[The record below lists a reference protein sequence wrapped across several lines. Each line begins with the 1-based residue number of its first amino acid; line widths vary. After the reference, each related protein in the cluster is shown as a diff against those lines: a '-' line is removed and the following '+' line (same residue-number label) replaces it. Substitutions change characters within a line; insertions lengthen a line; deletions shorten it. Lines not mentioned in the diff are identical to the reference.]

1 MDKVLTRKLFK
12 DRYFKLHKPA
22 QFNKGG
28 IAGVKHFAEGGL
40 SQKEKAILAATF
52 AAPLLQ
58 STRRQG
64 EGILTGVGRAL
75 GEGLSKVP
83 STLIAL
89 EEAKPEGV
97 TESVGQATDFEKE
110 NILGVSKE
118 DSIVVKRKNGQITG
132 IVSKPTAGERDKAAD
147 RRDALASIDT
157 IIEGTKKVRT
167 GPVSGRIAKAQAYL
181 GFNPEAANLNIE
193 IGNFRKSVIKALR
206 GAQVG
211 PAEEASFNEILP
223 FISDPPDIIRAKMEV
238 AKRKL
243 QRIESRLN
251 PNGEVAQ
258 KLEAEEIAAQ
268 DRELFEKFGIAFDLD
283 TNFDASVPTFT
294 VEGVE
299 VE

>member
-40 SQKEKAILAATF
+40 SQKEKAMLAATF

-64 EGILTGVGRAL
+64 EGILTGVGRSL
-75 GEGLSKVP
+75 GEGLEKVP
-83 STLIAL
+83 ATLIAM

-97 TESVGQATDFEKE
+97 TEQVRQATNAEKTRLGYSPE
-110 NILGVSKE
+110 DNIN
-118 DSIVVKRKNGQITG
+118 VKVKNGVVQS

-147 RRDALASIDT
+147 RAAAFDSLDR
-157 IIEGTKKVRT
+157 IEFGLKKVDT
-167 GPVSGRIAKAQAYL
+167 GPVSGRIAKAQAFL
-181 GFNPEAANLNIE
+181 GFNKDAALLNTEIE
-193 IGNFRKSVIKALR
+193 DFRKSIIKALR

-211 PAEEASFNEILP
+211 VAEEASFDAVLP
-223 FISDPPDIIRAKMEV
+223 SISDPPDVIAAKIEV
-238 AKRKL
+238 ARNKL
-243 QRIESRLN
+243 GNIEKRLN
-251 PNGEVAQ
+251 PSGTVAT
-258 KLEAEEIAAQ
+258 KLEAEEIAKQ
-268 DRELFEKFGIAFDLD
+268 DRALFEKFGIAFDLD
-283 TNFDASVPTFT
+283 TNFDPNVKTFT
-294 VEGVE
+294 VEGEE

>member
-1 MDKVLTRKLFK
+1 MDKVLTRKLFR

-28 IAGVKHFAEGGL
+28 IASVQHFAEGGL
-40 SQKEKAILAATF
+40 CQKEKAILAATF

-97 TESVGQATDFEKE
+97 TEFIRQATPEEKL
-110 NILGVSKE
+110 NLNFDKDDNVN
-118 DSIVVKRKNGQITG
+118 VKVKNGVITD

-147 RRDALASIDT
+147 RKDALASIDA
-157 IIEGTKKVRT
+157 IIEGTKTTKT

-181 GFNPEAANLNIE
+181 GFNPKAANLNIE

-223 FISDPPDIIRAKMEV
+223 FISDPPDVIKAKMEV

-243 QRIESRLN
+243 QRIEARLN

-258 KLEAEEIAAQ
+258 KLSAEEIAAQ

>member
-1 MDKVLTRKLFK
+1 MDKVLTRKLFR

-28 IAGVKHFAEGGL
+28 IASVQHFAEGGL

-97 TESVGQATDFEKE
+97 TEFVRQGTAEEKL
-110 NILGVSKE
+110 NLGFDPE
-118 DSIVVKRKNGQITG
+118 DNVNVKVKNGVITG
-132 IVSKPTAGERDKAAD
+132 IASKPTAGERDKAAD
-147 RRDALASIDT
+147 RKDALASIDA
-157 IIEGTKKVRT
+157 IIEGTKTTKT
-167 GPVSGRIAKAQAYL
+167 GPISGRIAKAQAYL
-181 GFNPEAANLNIE
+181 GFNPKAASLNIE

-223 FISDPPDIIRAKMEV
+223 FISDPPDVIKAKMEV

-243 QRIESRLN
+243 QRIEARLN

-258 KLEAEEIAAQ
+258 KLSAEEIAAQ

>member
-12 DRYFKLHKPA
+12 DRYFKLHKPT
-22 QFNKGG
+22 QLNKGG
-28 IAGVKHFAEGGL
+28 IAGVQHFAEGGL

-52 AAPLLQ
+52 AAPLLK

-75 GEGLSKVP
+75 GEGLGAVP
-83 STLIAL
+83 ATLIEL
-89 EEAKPEGV
+89 EKAKPDT
-97 TESVGQATDFEKE
+97 TEYVRQATPEEKLSL
-110 NILGVSKE
+110 NFDKDDNVN
-118 DSIVVKRKNGQITG
+118 VKVKNGVITG
-132 IVSKPTAGERDKAAD
+132 IASKPTAGERDKAAD
-147 RRDALASIDT
+147 RKDALASIDA
-157 IIEGTKKVRT
+157 IIEGTKTTKT
-167 GPVSGRIAKAQAYL
+167 GPISGRIAKAQAYL
-181 GFNPEAANLNIE
+181 GFNPKAANLNIE

-223 FISDPPDIIRAKMEV
+223 FISDPPDVIKAKMEV

-243 QRIESRLN
+243 QRIEARLN
-251 PNGEVAQ
+251 PNGEVAE
-258 KLEAEEIAAQ
+258 KLSAEEIAAQ
-268 DRELFEKFGIAFDLD
+268 DRALFEKFGIAFDLD
-283 TNFDASVPTFT
+283 ETFDASVPTFT

>member
-12 DRYFKLHKPA
+12 DRYFKLHKPT
-22 QFNKGG
+22 QLNKGG
-28 IAGVKHFAEGGL
+28 IAGVQHFAEGGL

-75 GEGLSKVP
+75 GEGLGAVP
-83 STLIAL
+83 ATLIEL
-89 EEAKPEGV
+89 EKAKPEGV
-97 TESVGQATDFEKE
+97 TEFVRQATPEEKLSL
-110 NILGVSKE
+110 NFDKDDNVN
-118 DSIVVKRKNGQITG
+118 VKVKNGVITG
-132 IVSKPTAGERDKAAD
+132 IASKPTAGERDKAAD
-147 RRDALASIDT
+147 RKDALASIDT
-157 IIEGTKKVRT
+157 IIEGTKTTKT
-167 GPVSGRIAKAQAYL
+167 GPISGRIAKAQAYL
-181 GFNPEAANLNIE
+181 GFNPKAADLNIE

-223 FISDPPDIIRAKMEV
+223 FISDPPDVIRAKMEV

-243 QRIESRLN
+243 QRIEARLN
-251 PNGEVAQ
+251 PNGEVAE
-258 KLEAEEIAAQ
+258 KLSAEEIAAQ
-268 DRELFEKFGIAFDLD
+268 DRALFEKFGIAFDLD
-283 TNFDASVPTFT
+283 ETFDASVPTFDI
-294 VEGVE
+294 EGNE

>member
-12 DRYFKLHKPA
+12 DRYFKLHHPK

-28 IAGVKHFAEGGL
+28 IANIQHFAEGGL

-97 TESVGQATDFEKE
+97 TEFVRQGTAEEKL
-110 NILGVSKE
+110 NLGFDPE
-118 DSIVVKRKNGQITG
+118 DNVNVKVKNGVITG
-132 IVSKPTAGERDKAAD
+132 IASKPTAGERDKAAD
-147 RRDALASIDT
+147 RKDALASIDA
-157 IIEGTKKVRT
+157 IIEGTKTTKT
-167 GPVSGRIAKAQAYL
+167 GPISGRIAKAQAYL
-181 GFNPEAANLNIE
+181 GFNPKAASLNIE

-223 FISDPPDIIRAKMEV
+223 FISDPPDVIKAKMEV

-243 QRIESRLN
+243 QRIEARLN

-258 KLEAEEIAAQ
+258 KLSAEEIIAQ

>member
-12 DRYFKLHKPA
+12 DRYFKLHKPT
-22 QFNKGG
+22 QLNKGG
-28 IAGVKHFAEGGL
+28 IAGVQHFAEGGL

-97 TESVGQATDFEKE
+97 TEFVRQGTAEEKL
-110 NILGVSKE
+110 NLGFDPE
-118 DSIVVKRKNGQITG
+118 DNVNVKVKNGVITG
-132 IVSKPTAGERDKAAD
+132 IASKPTAGERDKAAD
-147 RRDALASIDT
+147 RKDALASIDA
-157 IIEGTKKVRT
+157 IIEGTKTTKT
-167 GPVSGRIAKAQAYL
+167 GPISGRIAKAQAYL
-181 GFNPEAANLNIE
+181 GFNPKAASLNIE

-223 FISDPPDIIRAKMEV
+223 FISDPPDVIKAKMEV

-243 QRIESRLN
+243 QRIEARLN

-258 KLEAEEIAAQ
+258 KLSAEEIAAQ

>member
-97 TESVGQATDFEKE
+97 TESVGQATDQEKL
-110 NILGVSKE
+110 NLGYSPE
-118 DSIVVKRKNGQITG
+118 DNVNVKRKNGVVVG
-132 IVSKPTAGERDKAAD
+132 IASKPTAGERDKAAD

-258 KLEAEEIAAQ
+258 KLDAEEIAAQ

>member
-97 TESVGQATDFEKE
+97 TESVGQATDQEKL
-110 NILGVSKE
+110 NLGYSPE
-118 DSIVVKRKNGQITG
+118 DNVNVKRKNGVVVG
-132 IVSKPTAGERDKAAD
+132 IASKPTAGERDKAAD

-157 IIEGTKKVRT
+157 IIAGTKKVRT

-258 KLEAEEIAAQ
+258 ILDAEEIVKQ

-294 VEGVE
+294 VEGTE

>member
-12 DRYFKLHKPA
+12 DRYFKLHHPK

-28 IAGVKHFAEGGL
+28 IANIQHFAEGGL

-97 TESVGQATDFEKE
+97 TEYVRQGTAEEKIE
-110 NILGVSKE
+110 LGFSEEDNIN
-118 DSIVVKRKNGQITG
+118 VKVKNGVITG

-147 RRDALASIDT
+147 RSAAFDSLDR
-157 IIEGTKKVRT
+157 IELGLKKVKT
-167 GPVSGRIAKAQAYL
+167 GPVSGRIAKTQAFL
-181 GFNPEAANLNIE
+181 GFNKDAALLNTEIE
-193 IGNFRKSVIKALR
+193 DFRKSIIKALR

-211 PAEEASFNEILP
+211 VAEESSFNAVLP
-223 FISDPPDIIRAKMEV
+223 SISDPPDVIAAKIEV
-238 AKRKL
+238 ARNKL
-243 QRIESRLN
+243 GNIEKRLN
-251 PNGEVAQ
+251 PSGVVAT
-258 KLEAEEIAAQ
+258 KLEAEDIAKQ
-268 DRELFEKFGIAFDLD
+268 DRALFEKFGIAFDLD
-283 TNFDASVPTFT
+283 ENFDASVPTFDI
-294 VEGVE
+294 EGNE

>member
-1 MDKVLTRKLFK
+1 MDKVLTRKLFR

-28 IAGVKHFAEGGL
+28 IASVQHFAEGGL

-97 TESVGQATDFEKE
+97 TEFIRQATPEEKL
-110 NILGVSKE
+110 NLNFDKDDNVN
-118 DSIVVKRKNGQITG
+118 VKVKNGVITD

-147 RRDALASIDT
+147 RKDALASIDA
-157 IIEGTKKVRT
+157 IIEGTKTTKT

-181 GFNPEAANLNIE
+181 GFNPKAASLNIE

-223 FISDPPDIIRAKMEV
+223 FISDPPDVIKAKMEV

-243 QRIESRLN
+243 QRIEARLN

-258 KLEAEEIAAQ
+258 KLSAEEIAAQ

>member
-12 DRYFKLHKPA
+12 DRYFKLHKPT
-22 QFNKGG
+22 QLNKGG
-28 IAGVKHFAEGGL
+28 IAGVQHFAEGGL

-52 AAPLLQ
+52 AAPLLK

-75 GEGLSKVP
+75 GEGLGAVP
-83 STLIAL
+83 ATLIEL
-89 EEAKPEGV
+89 EKAKPEGV
-97 TESVGQATDFEKE
+97 TEFVRQATPEEKLSL
-110 NILGVSKE
+110 NFDKDDNVN
-118 DSIVVKRKNGQITG
+118 VKVKNGVITG
-132 IVSKPTAGERDKAAD
+132 IASKPTAGERDKAAD
-147 RRDALASIDT
+147 RKDALASIDT
-157 IIEGTKKVRT
+157 IIEGTKTTKT
-167 GPVSGRIAKAQAYL
+167 GPISGRIAKAQAYL
-181 GFNPEAANLNIE
+181 GFNPKAANLNIE

-223 FISDPPDIIRAKMEV
+223 FISDPPDVIKAKMEV

-243 QRIESRLN
+243 QRIEARLN

-258 KLEAEEIAAQ
+258 KLSAEEIAAQ

>member
-97 TESVGQATDFEKE
+97 TESVGQATDQEKL
-110 NILGVSKE
+110 NLGYSPE
-118 DSIVVKRKNGQITG
+118 DNVNVKRKNGVVVG
-132 IVSKPTAGERDKAAD
+132 IASKPTAGERDKAAD

-258 KLEAEEIAAQ
+258 ILDAEEIAKQ

>member
-97 TESVGQATDFEKE
+97 TESVGQATDQEKL
-110 NILGVSKE
+110 NLGYSPE
-118 DSIVVKRKNGQITG
+118 DNVNVKRKNGVVVG
-132 IVSKPTAGERDKAAD
+132 IASKPTAGERDKAAD

-258 KLEAEEIAAQ
+258 ILDAEEIAKQ

-299 VE
+299 VG

>member
-28 IAGVKHFAEGGL
+28 IAGVQHFVEGGL

-97 TESVGQATDFEKE
+97 TESVGQATDQEKL
-110 NILGVSKE
+110 NLGYSPE
-118 DSIVVKRKNGQITG
+118 DNVNVKRKNGVVVG
-132 IVSKPTAGERDKAAD
+132 IASKPTAGERDKAAD

-258 KLEAEEIAAQ
+258 KLDAEEIAAQ

>member
-97 TESVGQATDFEKE
+97 TEFVRQATDAEKTRLGYSPE
-110 NILGVSKE
+110 DNIN
-118 DSIVVKRKNGQITG
+118 VKVKNGVVQS

-147 RRDALASIDT
+147 RAAAFDSLDR
-157 IIEGTKKVRT
+157 IEFGLKKVDT
-167 GPVSGRIAKAQAYL
+167 GPVSGRIAKAQAFL
-181 GFNPEAANLNIE
+181 GFNKDAALLNTEIE
-193 IGNFRKSVIKALR
+193 DFRKSIIKALR

-211 PAEEASFNEILP
+211 VAEEASFDAVLP
-223 FISDPPDIIRAKMEV
+223 SISDPPDVIAAKIEV
-238 AKRKL
+238 ARNKL
-243 QRIESRLN
+243 GNIEKRLN
-251 PNGEVAQ
+251 PSGTVAT
-258 KLEAEEIAAQ
+258 KLEAEEIAKQ
-268 DRELFEKFGIAFDLD
+268 DRALFEKFGIAFDLD
-283 TNFDASVPTFT
+283 TNFDPNVKTFT
-294 VEGVE
+294 VEGTE

>member
-12 DRYFKLHKPA
+12 DRYFKLHKPS

-28 IAGVKHFAEGGL
+28 IANIQHFAEGGL

-97 TESVGQATDFEKE
+97 TEFVRQGTAEEKL
-110 NILGVSKE
+110 NLGFDPE
-118 DSIVVKRKNGQITG
+118 DNVNVKVKNGVITG
-132 IVSKPTAGERDKAAD
+132 IASKPTAGERDKAAD
-147 RRDALASIDT
+147 RKDALASIDA
-157 IIEGTKKVRT
+157 IIEGTKTTKT
-167 GPVSGRIAKAQAYL
+167 GPISGRIAKAQAYL
-181 GFNPEAANLNIE
+181 GFNPKAASLNIE

-223 FISDPPDIIRAKMEV
+223 FISDPPDVIKAKMEV

-243 QRIESRLN
+243 QRIEARLN

-258 KLEAEEIAAQ
+258 KLSAEEIIAQ

>member
-1 MDKVLTRKLFK
+1 MDKVLTRKLFR

-28 IAGVKHFAEGGL
+28 IAGVQHFAEGGL

-97 TESVGQATDFEKE
+97 TEFVRQATPEEKLSL
-110 NILGVSKE
+110 NFDKDDNVN
-118 DSIVVKRKNGQITG
+118 VKVKNGVITG
-132 IVSKPTAGERDKAAD
+132 IASKPTAGERDKAAD
-147 RRDALASIDT
+147 RKDALASIDT
-157 IIEGTKKVRT
+157 IIEGTKTTKT
-167 GPVSGRIAKAQAYL
+167 GPISGRIAKAQAYL
-181 GFNPEAANLNIE
+181 GFNPKAADLNIE

-223 FISDPPDIIRAKMEV
+223 FISDPPDVIRAKMEV

-243 QRIESRLN
+243 QRIEARLN
-251 PNGEVAQ
+251 PNGEVAE
-258 KLEAEEIAAQ
+258 KLSAEEIAAQ
-268 DRELFEKFGIAFDLD
+268 DRALFEKFGIAFDLD
-283 TNFDASVPTFT
+283 ETFDASVPTFDI
-294 VEGVE
+294 EGNE

>member
-1 MDKVLTRKLFK
+1 MDKVLTRKLFR
-12 DRYFKLHKPA
+12 DRYFKLNKPA

-28 IAGVKHFAEGGL
+28 IAGVQHFAEGGL

-97 TESVGQATDFEKE
+97 TEFIRQATPEEKL
-110 NILGVSKE
+110 NLNFDKDDNVN
-118 DSIVVKRKNGQITG
+118 VKVKNGVITD

-147 RRDALASIDT
+147 RKDALASIDA
-157 IIEGTKKVRT
+157 IIEGTKTTKT

-181 GFNPEAANLNIE
+181 GFNPKAANLNIE

-223 FISDPPDIIRAKMEV
+223 FISDPPDVIKAKMEV

-243 QRIESRLN
+243 QRIEARLN

-258 KLEAEEIAAQ
+258 KLSAEEIAAQ

>member
-12 DRYFKLHKPA
+12 DRYFKLHHPK

-28 IAGVKHFAEGGL
+28 IANIQHFAEGGL

-97 TESVGQATDFEKE
+97 TEFVRQGTAEEKL
-110 NILGVSKE
+110 NLGFDPE
-118 DSIVVKRKNGQITG
+118 DNVNVKVKNGVITG
-132 IVSKPTAGERDKAAD
+132 IASKPTAGERDKAAD
-147 RRDALASIDT
+147 RKDALASIDA
-157 IIEGTKKVRT
+157 IIEGTKTTKT
-167 GPVSGRIAKAQAYL
+167 GPISGRIAKAQAHL
-181 GFNPEAANLNIE
+181 GFNPKAASLNIE

-223 FISDPPDIIRAKMEV
+223 FISDPPDVIKAKMEV

-243 QRIESRLN
+243 QRIEARLN
-251 PNGEVAQ
+251 PNGEVAE
-258 KLEAEEIAAQ
+258 KLSAEEIAAQ
-268 DRELFEKFGIAFDLD
+268 DRALFEKFGIAFDLD
-283 TNFDASVPTFT
+283 ETFDASVPTFT